1 MGEGSVS
8 RRKFPL
14 LAVDSGGT
22 KTVAVITDERG
33 VFLGIG
39 KAGSSNHQTVGIRR
53 AKQALKTAIQGALES
68 VAAEGAVSFRC
79 AVLALAGLD
88 TAADEE
94 EMRAVVDEIAEELSL
109 AIDRRVI
116 ENDCLCA
123 LLGVVRN
130 RPGILLIAGTGS
142 IVFAHDG
149 RGHYFRTGGW
159 GYRVGDE
166 GSGYWIGNEAIRAVL
181 RMHDGR
187 GKPTL
192 LSEMILR
199 RLGFAGIESL
209 YDWVYSE
216 RCSVDD
222 VGALATIVEE
232 AAEQGDS
239 VSLAILDHAACELE
253 QLLLAALR
261 KMRLDEATPCPLIL
275 QGGVVQRNEY
285 IRRKIVSGICRTHP
299 QLTLVDNGDDPIHNI
314 VRRGLDLLET

>member
-22 KTVAVITDERG
+22 KTVAVIADERG
-33 VFLGIG
+33 AFLGIG

-53 AKQALKTAIQGALES
+53 SKQALKTAIQGALES

-142 IVFAHDG
+142 IVFA
-149 RGHYFRTGGW
+149 
-159 GYRVGDE
+159 
-166 GSGYWIGNEAIRAVL
+166 
-181 RMHDGR
+181 HDGR